1 MTSRVDSLE
10 TVVGPARLKRSDRR
24 TLAISVLSDG
34 SLELTAPKGASPAA
48 IQKKVE
54 KRTRWIVKQRDA
66 FRRMNAKRS
75 APRFCNGATH
85 RYLGRQYRL
94 KISKTALSSVSLKG
108 GYLHVSIPHKSDDAV
123 KNALNAWYRIKAREQ
138 FQKRL
143 ISWEEWCRNRK
154 LPEPRLKIKSM
165 KKRWGSAMKNGM
177 IMLNP
182 ELIHA
187 PSACVDYVI
196 THEICH
202 LRHPDH
208 GPQFIRLL
216 TQLQPA
222 WRGIKQR
229 LEELT

>member
-1 MTSRVDSLE
+1 MCRSELLE

-24 TLAISVLSDG
+24 TLAISILPDG
-34 SLELTAPKGASPAA
+34 SLELIAPKGATATA
-48 IQKKVE
+48 IQKKIE

-75 APRFCNGATH
+75 EPRFCNGATH
-85 RYLGRQYRL
+85 RYLGRQYRV
-94 KISKTALSSVSLKG
+94 KITKAAVASVSLRG
-108 GYLHVSIPHKSDDAV
+108 GYLHVSVLQKDDEAV
-123 KNALNAWYRIKAREQ
+123 KRALYSWYRTKAREQ

-143 ISWEEWCRNRK
+143 VRWEEWCRNRRLPAPK
-154 LPEPRLKIKSM
+154 LQIKSM
-165 KKRWGSAMKNGM
+165 KKRWGSA
-177 IMLNP
+177 L
-182 ELIHA
+182 
-187 PSACVDYVI
+187 DYVI

-202 LRHPDH
+202 LRYPDH

-229 LEELT
+229 LEELS

>member
-1 MTSRVDSLE
+1 MCRSELLE

-24 TLAISVLSDG
+24 TLAISILPDG
-34 SLELTAPKGASPAA
+34 SLELIAPKGATATA
-48 IQKKVE
+48 IQKKIE

-66 FRRMNAKRS
+66 FRRMNEKRS
-75 APRFCNGATH
+75 VPRFCNGATH

-94 KISKTALSSVSLKG
+94 KISQSNEASVSLRG
-108 GYLHVSIPHKSDDAV
+108 AYLHVSVTQKSDDAV
-123 KNALNAWYRIKAREQ
+123 KKALHAWYRAKAREQ
-138 FQKRL
+138 FQKR
-143 ISWEEWCRNRK
+143 IVRWEEWCRNRK
-154 LPEPRLKIKSM
+154 LLAPKLQIKSM
-165 KKRWGSAMKNGM
+165 QKRWGSALKNGT
-177 IMLNP
+177 IILNP

-216 TQLQPA
+216 TQLFPE
-222 WRGIKQR
+222 WRRIKQR
-229 LEELT
+229 LEELN

>member
-1 MTSRVDSLE
+1 MTSRVDLLE

-34 SLELTAPKGASPAA
+34 SLELTAPKGALPAA

-75 APRFCNGATH
+75 EPRFCNGATQ

-94 KISKTALSSVSLKG
+94 KIIKAKESSVSLRG
-108 GYLHVSIPHKSDDAV
+108 AYLHVSVLQRSENAV
-123 KNALNAWYRIKAREQ
+123 KNALDSWYRLKAREQ

-143 ISWEEWCRNRK
+143 MSWEEWCRNRK
-154 LPEPRLKIKSM
+154 LPMPKLQIKSM
-165 KKRWGSAMKNGM
+165 KKRWGSALKNGT
-177 IMLNP
+177 IILNP

-202 LRHPDH
+202 LRYPDH
-208 GPQFIRLL
+208 GPRFIRLL

-229 LEELT
+229 LEELS